1 MPSNPHLRR
10 LWQLFEH
17 PDTSR
22 AAFCIAIL
30 SVVMTLISIVL
41 FCVETLPTFAMTH
54 CVTDEAPNFLDP
66 FFVIETTC
74 TAWFTL
80 EAIVRFVACPSK
92 IDFWKDFKNI
102 VDVMAVVPY
111 YVTLFNVQST
121 MSCASAKSSASLSF
135 LRVIRLVRVF
145 KLTKHSV
152 GLQVRSPFF
161 IHFTVLAGFYSLPSM
176 LNFLTL
182 CRTFLE
188 VVSVT
193 MLNLLTLC
201 RTFLEVVSV
210 TMLNP

>member
-1 MPSNPHLRR
+1 MPTNPHLCR
-10 LWQLFEH
+10 LWKLFEH

-22 AAFCIAIL
+22 MAFCIAIL

-54 CVTDEAPNFLDP
+54 CVKDEAPNFLDP

-80 EAIVRFVACPSK
+80 EAIVRFIACPSK

-111 YVTLFNVQST
+111 YVTLFNVLST

-152 GLQVRSPFF
+152 GLQVVSLFSMY
-161 IHFTVLAGFYSLPSM
+161 FTLFRP
-176 LNFLTL
+176 
-182 CRTFLE
+182 
-188 VVSVT
+188 VVSLRVKH
-193 MLNLLTLC
+193 
-201 RTFLEVVSV
+201 
-210 TMLNP
+210 P

>member
-1 MPSNPHLRR
+1 MNDALLKVTPMPSNPHLRR

-30 SVVMTLISIVL
+30 SVIMTLISIVL
-41 FCVETLPTFAMTH
+41 FCVETLPTFALTH
-54 CVTDEAPNFLDP
+54 CVHDEAPNFLDP
-66 FFVIETTC
+66 FFVIETSC

-80 EAIVRFVACPSK
+80 EAIVRFIACPSK

-111 YVTLFNVQST
+111 YVTLFNVLST

-152 GLQVRSPFF
+152 GLQVGLCSLFS
-161 IHFTVLAGFYSLPSM
+161 IHFST
-176 LNFLTL
+176 LTPV
-182 CRTFLE
+182 CRLVWFD
-188 VVSVT
+188 
-193 MLNLLTLC
+193 
-201 RTFLEVVSV
+201 
-210 TMLNP
+210 